1 MNELLSSYQD
11 LGEIHELVL
20 YLLEKEIEEQLWDVW
35 VHKDIELSFEEFK
48 SKAFKRGSKAKE
60 LTEQEEEEIMRQAQE
75 ILNFQVEEAENVKID

>member
-1 MNELLSSYQD
+1 MLDSYQD

-20 YLLEKEIEEQLWDVW
+20 YLLEKEVEEQLWDVW

-48 SKAFKRGSKAKE
+48 AKAFKRTSKAKE

-75 ILNFQVEEAENVKID
+75 ILNFQVEEVENMKID